1 MGLRGKSVKDSK
13 VKIVVEGVEELE
25 VHVDALESK
34 VDDMI
39 TLVGALSKEIAE
51 LKKGK
56 APAKKAA
63 PKKAVKKKAVK

>member
-1 MGLRGKSVKDSK
+1 MGWRGKLTGSNISIK
-13 VKIVVEGVEELE
+13 VDGLAELE